1 LIVDVVIEHHTVDM
15 VDFMCLSFVREVP
28 GYVVRHAKITVSY
41 YDMNGE
47 KHKIRLKN
55 YESIV
60 VQHEIHILVLLGQQI
75 NSLHL
80 PLNKHLEQNGSKF

>member
-1 LIVDVVIEHHTVDM
+1 MFREGEG
-15 VDFMCLSFVREVP
+15 CLSVDREVP

-60 VQHEIHILVLLGQQI
+60 VQHEIDHINGVMFYDHINDQNPFALKEGVLVI
-75 NSLHL
+75 
-80 PLNKHLEQNGSKF
+80 E